1 MVTELKFKKLKK
13 DTHENCKFIA
23 ENLEINPQEKTS
35 VRYDDVT
42 LVIDDKHYDGSFTTW
57 AGSQVT
63 DEDLFEQ
70 CINAYLRGD
79 TDGYEFDNDW
89 RIFDVFNRLKEYE
102 NEQLIKLPQLKNGT
116 DTTLYTLELATT
128 DNKYYYNK
136 EEERYIMLNSKNAI
150 VTNIEAF
157 YTSALTADL
166 YESIKN
172 PKHCQYMSKTAKIWI
187 ENKDGE

>member
-1 MVTELKFKKLKK
+1 M
-13 DTHENCKFIA
+13 
-23 ENLEINPQEKTS
+23 
-35 VRYDDVT
+35 
-42 LVIDDKHYDGSFTTW
+42 
-57 AGSQVT
+57 
-63 DEDLFEQ
+63 
-70 CINAYLRGD
+70 
-79 TDGYEFDNDW
+79 
-89 RIFDVFNRLKEYE
+89 KEYK

-136 EEERYIMLNSKNAI
+136 EEERYIMLNNKNAI